1 MKQDE
6 NTYKELKTRLDELKS
21 RQNDGKFG
29 EFGFKIGFETENQA
43 ALEIVQIAYILTQF
57 IKFQHLF
64 DINEYNRVISNSFE
78 YLERNKDKADYFG
91 TAITAYCYALNN
103 QTEKAKDEL
112 ESLDSIKI
120 DHNDVQGIMKKI
132 CYSNKNSKK
141 TEDCNLLE
149 SVYVALAYL
158 KLGDIENAEPIINWL
173 IATNRI
179 SEVSLN
185 TIEYAFTMEPIAEL
199 ANLLENPANLTIKL
213 YNNFKSLE
221 LKMNDSQKNFE
232 TYFPKQSKAI
242 EFNIEGIGFCSITS
256 VAEQLY
262 IESLRN
268 NTFTLN
274 LNLILDNDKPKN
286 RELKVCAKQEKI
298 DKIVNVIYE
307 IELPS
312 GHKYV
317 KYLKTSETKK
327 FLRVFILRQH

>member
-21 RQNDGKFG
+21 RQSGGKFG
-29 EFGFKIGFETENQA
+29 EFGFNIGFNTNGT
-43 ALEIVQIAYILTQF
+43 ALKIVQTAYILTQF

-64 DINEYNRVISNSFE
+64 VNEYDLVINDSFQ
-78 YLERNKDKADYFG
+78 YLELNKDKADYLG

-103 QTEKAKDEL
+103 QTKKAKDEL

-120 DHNDVQGIMKKI
+120 DHNDVQGMMKKI
-132 CYSNKNSKK
+132 CYPNKNSKK
-141 TEDCNLLE
+141 TRDCNLLE

-158 KLGDIENAEPIINWL
+158 KLGDIENAEPIVNWL

-199 ANLLENPANLTIKL
+199 ANLLENPANLTIKMS
-213 YNNFKSLE
+213 NNFKSLE
-221 LKMNDSQKNFE
+221 FNILSDSQKNFE

-242 EFNIEGIGFCSITS
+242 EYDIKGIGFWSITS

-262 IESLRN
+262 IESLQN
-268 NTFTLN
+268 NIFSLN
-274 LNLILDNDKPKN
+274 LDLKLYNNQPKN
-286 RELKVCAKQEKI
+286 RELKVCARQKEI
-298 DKIVNVIYE
+298 DEIVNVIYE

-317 KYLKTSETKK
+317 KYLETSETKK